1 MRSFHSLLFLASLL
15 LAAFLPVTARIP
27 KKEASATT
35 ASSALDPSHR
45 IILSEYQQPKAVPA
59 HLEISWHRSLFD
71 PISEKFRALG
81 GSGQHRSLGGGQSSM
96 QQRRRVYQQQEWA
109 YNPETGELYW
119 WIWLIIGLV
128 SGLVGC
134 CCCLSLFRF
143 GSAKHY
149 DQKVKEYQEHQKEQ
163 RPSLFPNDENQQ
175 NNASEQQ
182 Q

>member
-1 MRSFHSLLFLASLL
+1 LGSLL
-15 LAAFLPVTARIP
+15 LAAFLPATARIP
-27 KKEASATT
+27 TNKEAVPGVS
-35 ASSALDPSHR
+35 SSALDPSHR
-45 IILSEYQQPKAVPA
+45 IVLSEYQQPQAVPA
-59 HLEISWHRSLFD
+59 HEENSWHRSLFD
-71 PISEKFRALG
+71 PISETFRALG

-96 QQRRRVYQQQEWA
+96 QHRQIYQQQEWA

-149 DQKVKEYQEHQKEQ
+149 DQKVKEYQEHQREQ
-163 RPSLFPNDENQQ
+163 RHSLFPNEENPQ